1 LHAHDRP
8 CPFAVSVVERS
19 AHAGPGFDF
28 DLAARIF
35 DAPVLEW
42 LDNRSVYGEK
52 RIQAIGSAEGA
63 ILFVVCTDRG
73 DIRRIISALAPTRR
87 NVSYGCRSQI
97 DRADARR

>member
-1 LHAHDRP
+1 
-8 CPFAVSVVERS
+8 VRS

-35 DAPVLEW
+35 DAPVLER

-73 DIRRIISALAPTRR
+73 DIRRIISARR
-87 NVSYGCRSQI
+87 ANKKERELWLSFANR
-97 DRADARR
+97 